1 MREKRETC
9 LPMTSSTAPIRY
21 LLILLLLPKEQ
32 AEDLQHLE
40 SGAAIAPSIAALDD
54 LSNPASTIAQL
65 ILGN

>member
-21 LLILLLLPKEQ
+21 LLVLLLLPKERVK
-32 AEDLQHLE
+32 DLKPLE

-65 ILGN
+65 ILGS